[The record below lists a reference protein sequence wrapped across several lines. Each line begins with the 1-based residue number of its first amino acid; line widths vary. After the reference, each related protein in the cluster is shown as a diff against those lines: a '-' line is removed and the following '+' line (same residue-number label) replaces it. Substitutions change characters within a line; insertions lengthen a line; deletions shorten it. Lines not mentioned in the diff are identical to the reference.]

1 MGRGGGRGGSRGGPL
16 PRDVQVS
23 KKLSK
28 LLRHSA
34 AAEGLTLDAAGYA
47 NLGDV
52 VRPPSCPNGDEADFP
67 LLAQAEH
74 D

>member
-1 MGRGGGRGGSRGGPL
+1 MGRGGGGRGGGRGGPL

-47 NLGDV
+47 NLADV
-52 VRPPSCPNGDEADFP
+52 VCLSSSPEIIKANLIFLSSS
-67 LLAQAEH
+67 
-74 D
+74 